1 MYNQMTNGDNI
12 MSKRFNAIV
21 TLLLAVVLAFGSLA
35 LVGCGG
41 GGDAEQ
47 DNCYGDDMP
56 VINE

>member
-1 MYNQMTNGDNI
+1 
-12 MSKRFNAIV
+12 MSKRFASIV
-21 TLLLAVVLAFGSLA
+21 TLLLAAILAFGSLA

-41 GGDAEQ
+41 SGDANKAESNATEQ

>member
-1 MYNQMTNGDNI
+1 
-12 MSKRFNAIV
+12 MSKRLSSLIPI
-21 TLLLAVVLAFGSLA
+21 LLAVVLALGSLT

-41 GGDAEQ
+41 SSDDSSKADANTTEQ